1 MAIEGAIAVAEL
13 AWWRMD
19 RRSELKGAAAA
30 REKEWAAMEAALV
43 IQREENR
50 RLRAT
55 LEEYNGVL
63 RELHEKPEGVEWL
76 GKELSTTEGT
86 ADVSQH
92 HIKPTKSAGVQA
104 SWLSLLVC
112 WGTGYIDHVTYAI
125 LSSKNC
131 QTPDSLSRH

>member
-30 REKEWAAMEAALV
+30 REKEWTAMEAALV
-43 IQREENR
+43 IQREDNR

-63 RELHEKPEGVEWL
+63 REFQEKPESWEWL

-92 HIKPTKSAGVQA
+92 HIKPTLTAGLQV
-104 SWLSLLVC
+104 SWLYLLVR
-112 WGTGYIDHVTYAI
+112 WGTGCIDPVMYAI

-131 QTPDSLSRH
+131 QTPDSQGRH